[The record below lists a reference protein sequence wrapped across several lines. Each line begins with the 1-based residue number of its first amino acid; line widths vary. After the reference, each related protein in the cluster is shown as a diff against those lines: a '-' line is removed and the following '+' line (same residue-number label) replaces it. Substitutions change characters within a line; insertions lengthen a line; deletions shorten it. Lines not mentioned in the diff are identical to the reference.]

1 MHRTRITAARRP
13 SRFPLSLFA
22 LYREPGDDPFMERL
36 DALERQMPDRLP
48 EKRFFRH

>member
-1 MHRTRITAARRP
+1 MHRTAPAAARRA

-36 DALERQMPDRLP
+36 DALERQIPDRLP
-48 EKRFFRH
+48 EKRFFRQ